1 MKFSQKFVQ
10 SIQQNP
16 KFGAGNFIFQLEAL
30 GVDKISTCIYLDLP
44 IRDVNGELRSTF
56 NITDLI
62 RNADTWAAFYQSQN
76 IVAKDPVALY
86 FSDNFDYFIHFLA
99 LTRIGAIP
107 ICINHNLSP
116 EIVVEFIRR
125 VGANHVMMEAQ
136 LKSRFEQN
144 TTSDNDNLSILVLE
158 SIKHKEDYAPIKVFS
173 HTEDDVA
180 LLAHTSGTTGI
191 PKAVIFTHNGFY
203 EGVKSQLDK
212 QVGDSVLCALPHS
225 HSAAISILMSSLLRG
240 VPVRIQSKKRAED
253 IVSSIKVFKPQLI
266 VAFPKTFTD
275 LCRLDLNPVDFSSIS
290 YWLSTGDANHE
301 PHIRKLIALGNC
313 VIKGEAIKGS
323 IFIDNLGSSE
333 FGFAIF
339 RNIHTPLSNRYARC
353 IGKPFDWVEC
363 DILTEEGELA
373 AVNDIGYLGVKSK
386 SVTAGYWNNHLL
398 TEKNRLSGYWLTGDF
413 AYKNEEGIFFHVDRI
428 TDKIMTSEGPM
439 YSCLVEELI
448 LSQRLDIFECSIYE
462 MTIESDIKQAAIV
475 VEMKKGV
482 KASSFLLRELN
493 QLLLENGYPILTKLS
508 FGSAHDNVGATG
520 KKLKRNLREGLSA

>member
-1 MKFSQKFVQ
+1 MKFSQELIQ

-16 KFGAGNFIFQLEAL
+16 KFGAGNFIFQLEAM
-30 GVDKISTCIYLDLP
+30 GVDKTSTCIYLDLP

-56 NITDLI
+56 NLTDLI
-62 RNADTWAAFYQSQN
+62 RNADTWAAYYQSQN
-76 IVAKDPVALY
+76 IAAKDPVALY
-86 FSDNFDYFIHFLA
+86 FADNFNYFIHFLA

-107 ICINHNLSP
+107 VCINHNLSP

-125 VGANHVMMEAQ
+125 VGTNHVMMEAQ
-136 LKSRFEQN
+136 LKTQFEQN
-144 TTSDNDNLSILVLE
+144 LTNENNNLSILVLE
-158 SIKHKEDYAPIKVFS
+158 NIKLKKSSTPIKVFS
-173 HTEDDVA
+173 HTVDDVA

-203 EGVKSQLDK
+203 VGVKSQLDK

-240 VPVRIQSKKRAED
+240 VSVRIQSKKKAED
-253 IVSSIKVFKPQLI
+253 IVLSIKVFKPQLI
-266 VAFPKTFTD
+266 IAFPKTFTD
-275 LCRLDLNPVDFSSIS
+275 LCRLDLKSSDFSSIS

-301 PHIRKLIALGNC
+301 PHIRKLIDLGNC

-339 RNIHTPLSNRYARC
+339 RNIHTPMSNRYARC

-363 DILTEEGELA
+363 EILTEEGEVS

-398 TEKNRLSGYWLTGDF
+398 TEKNRLSGYWLTGDL
-413 AYKNEEGIFFHVDRI
+413 AYKNDKGVFYHVDRI
-428 TDKIMTSEGPM
+428 TDKVITSDGPM

-448 LSQRLDIFECSIYE
+448 LSRRLDIFECSIYE
-462 MTIESDIKQAAIV
+462 MTDENDIKQAAIV
-475 VEMKKGV
+475 IEMKQGV
-482 KASSFLLRELN
+482 RAPEFLLGELN
-493 QLLLENGYPILTKLS
+493 QLLIESGYPALTKLS
-508 FGSAHDNVGATG
+508 FESAHDNVGATG
-520 KKLKRNLREGLSA
+520 KKLKRNLRESLTA